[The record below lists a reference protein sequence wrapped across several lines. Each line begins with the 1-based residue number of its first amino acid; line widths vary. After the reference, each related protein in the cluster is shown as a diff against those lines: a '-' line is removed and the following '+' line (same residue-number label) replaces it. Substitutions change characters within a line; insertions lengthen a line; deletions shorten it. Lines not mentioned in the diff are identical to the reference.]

1 MDKATIFNG
10 DDKLNLA
17 TKSTR
22 IAVAVASYW
31 IISIAMVFLNKAVL
45 SQPGTRV
52 DAPLFVTWYQCLC
65 TVVGCYVLGVLGIGG
80 VPRFEVQRAVL
91 WKMLPLSAVFVA
103 MTATNNVCLKYVEVS
118 FYQVARSLT
127 VVFNVLLD
135 FLILG
140 QRTSLEAMV
149 CLAVVI
155 FGYVLGND
163 QEVRWS
169 LMGVLFGLASSFFVA
184 LNSIFVKKNLAHVD
198 NNPWKLTLYNNLN
211 ATVLFVPLILLT
223 GEVSEIFQNP
233 TTRTPLFWTLM
244 SVGGM
249 LGIAISFAAA
259 AQIKWTSPLT
269 HNVSCTAKAAAQTFL
284 ALLVYRNPITVLGL
298 LSIFIV
304 LGGSLAYTMVRRS
317 EMIAGSERS
326 SRSAGLTTTAKAEE
340 PAHPTSIRV
349 S

>member
-1 MDKATIFNG
+1 
-10 DDKLNLA
+10 
-17 TKSTR
+17 
-22 IAVAVASYW
+22 
-31 IISIAMVFLNKAVL
+31 
-45 SQPGTRV
+45 
-52 DAPLFVTWYQCLC
+52 
-65 TVVGCYVLGVLGIGG
+65 
-80 VPRFEVQRAVL
+80 
-91 WKMLPLSAVFVA
+91 
-103 MTATNNVCLKYVEVS
+103 
-118 FYQVARSLT
+118 
-127 VVFNVLLD
+127 
-135 FLILG
+135 
-140 QRTSLEAMV
+140 
-149 CLAVVI
+149 
-155 FGYVLGND
+155 
-163 QEVRWS
+163 
-169 LMGVLFGLASSFFVA
+169 